1 MKFLTLEVEN
11 FMALANAK
19 VELDQR
25 GLVLI
30 QGVNAGDSSAA
41 SNGAGKS
48 TLMNSLMWCIYGETS
63 HGVKGDD
70 VLSTGHEKNCR
81 VKVTIEDEGKRYAII
96 RHRKHKE
103 FKNRLIV
110 RGEDGDMTKGKDSL
124 TQEFVERLI
133 GASKE
138 VFMASIYASQEA
150 MPDLPGMSDKNLKT
164 IVEEAAGVD
173 RLTKAYAIARERAN
187 AAAAR
192 METTKTKMDA
202 CLSLV
207 ESAQNELE
215 TAKTSSEAWERDRS
229 ERLDVARADLVGAE
243 VTLTEVEMELRSL
256 PEQIRDT
263 ENAIGKE
270 REKLASKEEH
280 DAKLVRVR
288 GAITDI
294 RASIRITENIQ
305 KEAMQRARAFKVKAE
320 EVNTKVGEPCPTC
333 GKAYCVEDL
342 STVKE
347 SFVEQAR
354 SEISQAQAS
363 ATSVA
368 KYQEH
373 LEKALKIESSLVAST
388 PDVSAIISRI
398 EQLTKELGTL
408 RHREKEVVA
417 VEALV
422 ARARSEVDRITKETN
437 PFLAVIKRHEES
449 LAANKSNYGV
459 LKTELK
465 NIQEQA
471 LLLDKARQVYSPAGV
486 RSHILTSV
494 TPFLNAQTAEYLN
507 TLSDGNIVAEW
518 STMESTKKGEW
529 RDKFNISVRKIG
541 ASKTFQTL
549 SGGEKRKVRI
559 ACSLALQDLVA
570 SRASKNIELFIG
582 DEIDDALD
590 TAGLERL
597 MGILEAKA
605 RERGTVMIISHKEM
619 KSWFRETITV
629 EVKEGRSYESPRV

>member
-70 VLSTGHEKNCR
+70 ILSTGHEKNCR

-215 TAKTSSEAWERDRS
+215 SAKTSSEAWERDRS

-263 ENAIGKE
+263 ENAIVKE

-373 LEKALKIESSLVAST
+373 LEKALKIESSLVART
-388 PDVSAIISRI
+388 PDVSAIIFRI

-629 EVKEGRSYESPRV
+629 EVKEGRSYVV

>member
-164 IVEEAAGVD
+164 ILEEAAGVD

-215 TAKTSSEAWERDRS
+215 SAKTSSEAWERDRS

-280 DAKLVRVR
+280 DAKLVKVR

-398 EQLTKELGTL
+398 EQLTKELGML

-422 ARARSEVDRITKETN
+422 ARARSEVDRITKENN

-629 EVKEGRSYESPRV
+629 EVKEGRSYVV

>member
-1 MKFLTLEVEN
+1 
-11 FMALANAK
+11 
-19 VELDQR
+19 
-25 GLVLI
+25 
-30 QGVNAGDSSAA
+30 
-41 SNGAGKS
+41 
-48 TLMNSLMWCIYGETS
+48 
-63 HGVKGDD
+63 
-70 VLSTGHEKNCR
+70 
-81 VKVTIEDEGKRYAII
+81 KVTIEDEGKRYAII

-215 TAKTSSEAWERDRS
+215 SAKTSSEAWERDRS

-280 DAKLVRVR
+280 DAKLVKVR

-305 KEAMQRARAFKVKAE
+305 KEAMQRARALKVKAE

-422 ARARSEVDRITKETN
+422 ARARSEVDRITKEIN

-629 EVKEGRSYESPRV
+629 EVKEGRSYVV

>member
-215 TAKTSSEAWERDRS
+215 SAKTSSEAWERDRS

-263 ENAIGKE
+263 ENSIGKE

-280 DAKLVRVR
+280 DAKLVKVR

-347 SFVEQAR
+347 SFVKQAR

-494 TPFLNAQTAEYLN
+494 TPFLNSQTAEYLN

-629 EVKEGRSYESPRV
+629 EVKEGRSYVV

>member
-215 TAKTSSEAWERDRS
+215 SAKTSSEAWERDRS

-280 DAKLVRVR
+280 DAKLVKVR

-354 SEISQAQAS
+354 SEISQAQTS

-629 EVKEGRSYESPRV
+629 EVKEGRSYVL

>member
-215 TAKTSSEAWERDRS
+215 SAKTSSEAWERDRS

-280 DAKLVRVR
+280 DAKLVKVR

-333 GKAYCVEDL
+333 GKAYCVEGL

-629 EVKEGRSYESPRV
+629 EVKEGRSYVV

>member
-215 TAKTSSEAWERDRS
+215 SAKTSSEAWERDRN

-280 DAKLVRVR
+280 DAKLVKVR

-305 KEAMQRARAFKVKAE
+305 KEAIQRARAFKVKAE

-629 EVKEGRSYESPRV
+629 EVKEGRSYVV

>member
-215 TAKTSSEAWERDRS
+215 SAKTSSEAWERDRS

-280 DAKLVRVR
+280 DAKLVKVR

-408 RHREKEVVA
+408 RHREKKVVA

-629 EVKEGRSYESPRV
+629 EVKEGRSYVV

>member
-215 TAKTSSEAWERDRS
+215 SAKTSSEAWERDRS

-280 DAKLVRVR
+280 DAKLVKVR

-320 EVNTKVGEPCPTC
+320 EVNTKVGEPCPNC

-629 EVKEGRSYESPRV
+629 EVKEGRSYVV

>member
-215 TAKTSSEAWERDRS
+215 SAKTSSEAWERDRN

-280 DAKLVRVR
+280 DAKLVKVR

-305 KEAMQRARAFKVKAE
+305 KEAMQRARALKVKAE
-320 EVNTKVGEPCPTC
+320 EVNTKVGEPCSTC
-333 GKAYCVEDL
+333 GKAYCLEDL

-422 ARARSEVDRITKETN
+422 ARARSEVDRITKEIN

-629 EVKEGRSYESPRV
+629 EVKEGRSYVV

>member
-215 TAKTSSEAWERDRS
+215 SAKTSSEAWERDRS

-280 DAKLVRVR
+280 DAKLVKVR

-305 KEAMQRARAFKVKAE
+305 KEAMQRARALKVKAE

-333 GKAYCVEDL
+333 GKAYCLEDL

-354 SEISQAQAS
+354 SEISQAQVS
-363 ATSVA
+363 ATSVV

-422 ARARSEVDRITKETN
+422 ARARSEVDRITKEIN

-471 LLLDKARQVYSPAGV
+471 LLLDKARLVYSPAGV

-629 EVKEGRSYESPRV
+629 EVKEGRSYVV

>member
-110 RGEDGDMTKGKDSL
+110 RGEDGDMTKGKDSH

-215 TAKTSSEAWERDRS
+215 SAKTSSEAWERDRS

-280 DAKLVRVR
+280 DAKLVKVR

-305 KEAMQRARAFKVKAE
+305 KEAMQRARALKVKAE

-422 ARARSEVDRITKETN
+422 ARARSEVDRITKEIN

-629 EVKEGRSYESPRV
+629 EVKEGRSYVV

>member
-70 VLSTGHEKNCR
+70 VLSMGHEKNCR

-215 TAKTSSEAWERDRS
+215 SAKTSSEAWERDRS

-280 DAKLVRVR
+280 DAKLVKVR

-459 LKTELK
+459 LKTEFK

-629 EVKEGRSYESPRV
+629 EVKEGRSYVV

>member
-215 TAKTSSEAWERDRS
+215 SAKTSSEAWERDRS

-280 DAKLVRVR
+280 DAKLVKVR

-368 KYQEH
+368 TYQEH

-471 LLLDKARQVYSPAGV
+471 LLFDKARQVYSPAGV

-629 EVKEGRSYESPRV
+629 EVKEGRSYVV

>member
-215 TAKTSSEAWERDRS
+215 SAKTSSEAWERDRS

-280 DAKLVRVR
+280 DAKLVKVR

-305 KEAMQRARAFKVKAE
+305 KEAMQCARAFKVKAE

-629 EVKEGRSYESPRV
+629 EVKEGRSYVV

>member
-215 TAKTSSEAWERDRS
+215 SAKTSSEAWERDRS

-280 DAKLVRVR
+280 DAKLVKVR

-373 LEKALKIESSLVAST
+373 LEKALKIELSLVAST

-422 ARARSEVDRITKETN
+422 ARARSEVDRITKEIN

-619 KSWFRETITV
+619 KSWFRETMTV
-629 EVKEGRSYESPRV
+629 EVKEGRSYVV

>member
-215 TAKTSSEAWERDRS
+215 SAKTSSEAWERDRS

-280 DAKLVRVR
+280 DAKLVKVR

-305 KEAMQRARAFKVKAE
+305 KEAMQRARALKVKAE

-333 GKAYCVEDL
+333 GKAYCIEDL

-354 SEISQAQAS
+354 SEIGQAQAS

-629 EVKEGRSYESPRV
+629 EVKEGRSYVV

>member
-215 TAKTSSEAWERDRS
+215 SAKTSSEAWERDRN

-280 DAKLVRVR
+280 DAKLVKVR

-408 RHREKEVVA
+408 RHREKEVVV

-422 ARARSEVDRITKETN
+422 ARARSEVDRITKEIN

-629 EVKEGRSYESPRV
+629 EVKEGRSYVV

>member
-215 TAKTSSEAWERDRS
+215 SAKTSSEAWERDRN

-243 VTLTEVEMELRSL
+243 VTLTEVKMELRSL

-280 DAKLVRVR
+280 DAKLVKVR

-422 ARARSEVDRITKETN
+422 ARARSEVDRITKEIN

-471 LLLDKARQVYSPAGV
+471 LLLDKARLVYSPAGV

-629 EVKEGRSYESPRV
+629 EVKEGRSYVV

>member
-19 VELDQR
+19 VELNQR

-215 TAKTSSEAWERDRS
+215 SAKTSSEAWERDRS

-280 DAKLVRVR
+280 DAKLVKVR

-305 KEAMQRARAFKVKAE
+305 KEAMQRARALKVKAE

-422 ARARSEVDRITKETN
+422 ARARSEVDRITKEIN

-619 KSWFRETITV
+619 KSWFREIITV
-629 EVKEGRSYESPRV
+629 EVKEGRSYVV

>member
-124 TQEFVERLI
+124 TQEFVKRLI

-215 TAKTSSEAWERDRS
+215 SAKTSSEAWERDRS

-263 ENAIGKE
+263 ENSIGKE

-280 DAKLVRVR
+280 DAKLVKVR

-494 TPFLNAQTAEYLN
+494 TPFLNAKTAEYLN

-619 KSWFRETITV
+619 KSWFREAITV
-629 EVKEGRSYESPRV
+629 EVKEGRSYVV

>member
-19 VELDQR
+19 IELDQR

-63 HGVKGDD
+63 HGIKGDD

-215 TAKTSSEAWERDRS
+215 SAKTSSEAWERDRS

-280 DAKLVRVR
+280 DAKLVKVR

-422 ARARSEVDRITKETN
+422 ARARSEVDRITKEIN

-629 EVKEGRSYESPRV
+629 EVKEGRSYVV

>member
-215 TAKTSSEAWERDRS
+215 SAKTSSEAWERDRS

-280 DAKLVRVR
+280 DAKLVKVR

-305 KEAMQRARAFKVKAE
+305 KEAMQRARALKVKAE

-422 ARARSEVDRITKETN
+422 ARARSEVDRITKEIN

-619 KSWFRETITV
+619 KSWFREIITV
-629 EVKEGRSYESPRV
+629 EVKEGRSYVV

>member
-215 TAKTSSEAWERDRS
+215 SAKTSSEAWERDRS

-280 DAKLVRVR
+280 DAKLVKVR

-305 KEAMQRARAFKVKAE
+305 KEVMQRARALKVKAE

-373 LEKALKIESSLVAST
+373 LEKALKIESALVAST

-398 EQLTKELGTL
+398 ERLTKELGTL

-422 ARARSEVDRITKETN
+422 ARARSEVDRITKEIN

-629 EVKEGRSYESPRV
+629 EVKEGRSYVV

>member
-215 TAKTSSEAWERDRS
+215 SAKTSSEAWERDRS

-280 DAKLVRVR
+280 DAKLVKVR

-305 KEAMQRARAFKVKAE
+305 KEAMQRARALKVKAE

-373 LEKALKIESSLVAST
+373 LEKALKIESALVAST

-398 EQLTKELGTL
+398 ERPTKELGTL

-629 EVKEGRSYESPRV
+629 EVKEGRSYVV

>member
-81 VKVTIEDEGKRYAII
+81 VKVTIEDEGKRYAIT

-215 TAKTSSEAWERDRS
+215 SAKTSSEAWERDRS

-280 DAKLVRVR
+280 DAKLVKVR

-629 EVKEGRSYESPRV
+629 EVKEGRSYVV

>member
-215 TAKTSSEAWERDRS
+215 SAKTSTEAWERDRS

-280 DAKLVRVR
+280 DAKLVKVR

-305 KEAMQRARAFKVKAE
+305 KEAMQRARALKVKAE

-398 EQLTKELGTL
+398 ERLTKELGTL

-629 EVKEGRSYESPRV
+629 EVKEGRSYVV

>member
-215 TAKTSSEAWERDRS
+215 SAKTSSEAWERDRS

-280 DAKLVRVR
+280 DAKLVKVR

-529 RDKFNISVRKIG
+529 RDKFNISVHKIG

-629 EVKEGRSYESPRV
+629 EVKEGRSYVV

>member
-1 MKFLTLEVEN
+1 MKFLKLQVEN
-11 FMALANAK
+11 FMALASAE

-30 QGVNAGDSSAA
+30 QGVNSGDSSAA

-48 TLMNSLMWCIYGETS
+48 TLMNSLMWCLYGETA

-81 VKVTIEDEGKRYAII
+81 VMVTVEDEGKRYAII

-110 RGEDGDMTKGKDSL
+110 RGEDGDMTKGKDTL
-124 TQEFVERLI
+124 TQEYVERLI

-173 RLTKAYAIARERAN
+173 RLTRAYAIARERAN

-192 METTKTKMDA
+192 MDVTKSKMDA
-202 CLSLV
+202 YVTLIETAQSEI
-207 ESAQNELE
+207 ESA
-215 TAKTSSEAWERDRS
+215 KSSSDSWERERA
-229 ERLDVARADLVGAE
+229 ERLDKARVDLAGAE
-243 VTLTEVEMELRSL
+243 VTLSEVSMEIRTL
-256 PEQIRDT
+256 PDQIRDT
-263 ENAIGKE
+263 ENAIAAE
-270 REKLASKEEH
+270 RKKLASKDEH
-280 DAKLVRVR
+280 DAKLVKVR
-288 GAITDI
+288 GAIAEI
-294 RASIRITENIQ
+294 RASIRTSEVAQN
-305 KEAMQRARAFKVKAE
+305 ECMSRARSFKAKAE
-320 EVNTKVGEPCPTC
+320 EVNTKVGAPCETC
-333 GKAYCVEDL
+333 GKPYTEDDL
-342 STVKE
+342 STVKT
-347 SFVEQAR
+347 SFIEQAR
-354 SEISQAQAS
+354 NEIAQAQES
-363 ATSVA
+363 ATAVG
-368 KYQEH
+368 EH
-373 LEKALKIESSLVAST
+373 KARLEKAIGIESALVATT
-388 PDVSAIISRI
+388 PDVSAIIAEI
-398 EQLTKELGTL
+398 ERQTSELSAL
-408 RHREKEVVA
+408 RHRERELTAIEA
-417 VEALV
+417 VV
-422 ARARSEVDRITKETN
+422 ARARTEVNRIIEEVN
-437 PFLAVIKRHEES
+437 PFISVIKRHEES
-449 LAANKSNYGV
+449 LAANKSHYAE
-459 LKTELK
+459 LKKELK

-471 LLLDKARQVYSPAGV
+471 LLLEKARQVYSPAGV

-494 TPFLNAQTAEYLN
+494 TPFLNVRTAEYLN

-518 STMESTKKGEW
+518 STMETTKKGEY
-529 RDKFNISVRKIG
+529 RDKFNISVTKAG
-541 ASKTFQTL
+541 SSKSFQTL

-570 SRASKNIELFIG
+570 SRASKSIELFIG

-629 EVKEGRSYESPRV
+629 EVKEGRSYVV

>member
-81 VKVTIEDEGKRYAII
+81 VKVTIEDEGKHYAII

-215 TAKTSSEAWERDRS
+215 SAKTSSEAWERDRS

-263 ENAIGKE
+263 ENSIGKE

-280 DAKLVRVR
+280 DAKLVKVR

-398 EQLTKELGTL
+398 EQLTKELGSL

-629 EVKEGRSYESPRV
+629 EVKEGRSYVV

>member
-30 QGVNAGDSSAA
+30 QGVNTGDSSAA

-215 TAKTSSEAWERDRS
+215 SAKTSSEAWERDRS

-280 DAKLVRVR
+280 DAKLVKVR

-305 KEAMQRARAFKVKAE
+305 KEAMQRARALKVKAE

-422 ARARSEVDRITKETN
+422 ARARSEVDRITKEIN

-629 EVKEGRSYESPRV
+629 EVKEGRSYVV

>member
-215 TAKTSSEAWERDRS
+215 SAKTSSEAWERDRS

-280 DAKLVRVR
+280 DAKLVKVR

-305 KEAMQRARAFKVKAE
+305 KEAMQRARALKVKAE

-422 ARARSEVDRITKETN
+422 ARARSEVDRISKETN

-629 EVKEGRSYESPRV
+629 EVKEGRSYVV

>member
-215 TAKTSSEAWERDRS
+215 SAKTSSEAWERDRS

-280 DAKLVRVR
+280 DAKLVKVR

-305 KEAMQRARAFKVKAE
+305 KEAMQRARALKVKAE

-518 STMESTKKGEW
+518 STMESTKNGEW

-629 EVKEGRSYESPRV
+629 EVKEGRSYVV

>member
-215 TAKTSSEAWERDRS
+215 SAKTSSEAWERDRS

-333 GKAYCVEDL
+333 GKAYCVEGL

-354 SEISQAQAS
+354 SEIGQAQAS

-629 EVKEGRSYESPRV
+629 EVKEGRSYVV

>member
-11 FMALANAK
+11 FMALVNAK

-215 TAKTSSEAWERDRS
+215 SAKTSSEAWERDRS

-263 ENAIGKE
+263 ENSIGKE

-280 DAKLVRVR
+280 DAKLVKVR

-629 EVKEGRSYESPRV
+629 EVKEGRSYVV

>member
-215 TAKTSSEAWERDRS
+215 SAKTSSEAWERDRN

-280 DAKLVRVR
+280 DAKLVKVR

-471 LLLDKARQVYSPAGV
+471 LLLDKARLVYSPAGV

-529 RDKFNISVRKIG
+529 RDKFNIRVRKIG

-629 EVKEGRSYESPRV
+629 EVKEGRSYVV

>member
-1 MKFLTLEVEN
+1 
-11 FMALANAK
+11 
-19 VELDQR
+19 
-25 GLVLI
+25 
-30 QGVNAGDSSAA
+30 
-41 SNGAGKS
+41 
-48 TLMNSLMWCIYGETS
+48 
-63 HGVKGDD
+63 
-70 VLSTGHEKNCR
+70 
-81 VKVTIEDEGKRYAII
+81 KVTIEDEGKRYAII

-150 MPDLPGMSDKNLKT
+150 MPDLPGMSDKKLKT

-215 TAKTSSEAWERDRS
+215 SAKTSSEAWERDRS

-280 DAKLVRVR
+280 DAKLVKVR

-305 KEAMQRARAFKVKAE
+305 KEAMQRARALKVKAE

-333 GKAYCVEDL
+333 GKAYCLEDL

-422 ARARSEVDRITKETN
+422 ARARSEVDRITKEIN

-629 EVKEGRSYESPRV
+629 EVKEGRSYVV

>member
-215 TAKTSSEAWERDRS
+215 SAKTSSEAWERDRS
-229 ERLDVARADLVGAE
+229 KRLDVARADLVGAE

-280 DAKLVRVR
+280 DAKLVKVR

-305 KEAMQRARAFKVKAE
+305 KEAMQRARALKVKAE

-629 EVKEGRSYESPRV
+629 EVKEGRSYVV

>member
-1 MKFLTLEVEN
+1 
-11 FMALANAK
+11 
-19 VELDQR
+19 
-25 GLVLI
+25 
-30 QGVNAGDSSAA
+30 
-41 SNGAGKS
+41 
-48 TLMNSLMWCIYGETS
+48 
-63 HGVKGDD
+63 
-70 VLSTGHEKNCR
+70 
-81 VKVTIEDEGKRYAII
+81 
-96 RHRKHKE
+96 
-103 FKNRLIV
+103 
-110 RGEDGDMTKGKDSL
+110 
-124 TQEFVERLI
+124 
-133 GASKE
+133 
-138 VFMASIYASQEA
+138 
-150 MPDLPGMSDKNLKT
+150 PGMSDKNLKT
-164 IVEEAAGVD
+164 IVEEAAGID

-207 ESAQNELE
+207 ESSQNELE
-215 TAKTSSEAWERDRS
+215 SAKTSSAAWERDRDK
-229 ERLDVARADLVGAE
+229 RLDVARADLVGAE

-256 PEQIRDT
+256 PDQIRDT
-263 ENAIGKE
+263 ENAIDKE

-280 DAKLVRVR
+280 DAKLVKVR

-294 RASIRITENIQ
+294 RASIRVTENIQ
-305 KEAMQRARAFKVKAE
+305 KEAMQRARAFKMKAE

-354 SEISQAQAS
+354 SEICQAQAS
-363 ATSVA
+363 VTSVA

-373 LEKALKIESSLVAST
+373 LEKALKIESSLVAGT

-398 EQLTKELGTL
+398 EQLTKKLGTL

-417 VEALV
+417 VEAMV
-422 ARARSEVDRITKETN
+422 AKARSEVNRITKETN

-494 TPFLNAQTAEYLN
+494 TPFLNIRTAEYLN
-507 TLSDGNIVAEW
+507 ILSDGNIIAEW
-518 STMESTKKGEW
+518 STMEATKKGEY
-529 RDKFNISVRKIG
+529 RDKFNICV
-541 ASKTFQTL
+541 SKTGSSKSFHTL

-570 SRASKNIELFIG
+570 SRASKSIELFIG

-629 EVKEGRSYESPRV
+629 EVKEGRSYVV

>member
-215 TAKTSSEAWERDRS
+215 SAKTSSEAWERDRN

-280 DAKLVRVR
+280 DAKLVKVR

-305 KEAMQRARAFKVKAE
+305 KEAIQRARAFKVKAE

-422 ARARSEVDRITKETN
+422 ARARSEVDRITKEIN

-629 EVKEGRSYESPRV
+629 EVKEGRSYVV